1 MAVEN
6 EKVIG
11 IDLGTTNSVVA
22 IVEGGEPK
30 VLANQE
36 GNRLTPSVVAFTEKG
51 ETLVGEPAKR
61 QAVTNP
67 QNTVYSIKRFMGR
80 RHSEVSADE
89 KSVPYTVVGK
99 SEEYVQ
105 VEASGESYKPPEIS
119 ALVLR
124 KLKEAAESYLG
135 HKVNRAVITVPAYFN
150 DAQRQATKDA
160 GQIAGLEVERIINEP
175 TAASLAYG
183 MEKKKDQKIAVFD
196 LGGGTFDVSILEVDS
211 ESVMVLSTNGDTQL
225 GGDDFDLVLIDHFA
239 DAFETEEGID
249 LRQDPMALQ
258 RLREAAEK
266 AKQELSTSQTT
277 DINLP
282 FIISDDSGAK
292 HLQLSITRA
301 EFEQLIDSL
310 VERCRKPIVDALADS
325 GLDPSVID
333 EVVLVGGST
342 RIPKVQEF
350 VKELFG
356 KEPHRGV
363 NPDEVV
369 ALGAAIQG
377 GIIAGEVHE
386 VLLLDVTPLSL
397 GIETE
402 GGILTRLIER
412 NTTIPTSRG
421 EIFSTA
427 IDNQTAVTVQVFQ
440 GERQM
445 ASDNRKLG
453 QFNLDGIPPAPRGV
467 PQVEVTF
474 DIDVNGILNVT
485 AQDKATNEKRSVRIE
500 ESSGLSEDEIQEARA
515 AGEEHAEDDKKKR
528 ELAEARN
535 KASSLVYQTE
545 KLMTEH
551 AETLDE
557 ASKTA
562 LEAAIA
568 KVNETAGD
576 EDAAAIDSA
585 VDELNQAAHALSK
598 HMYDAA
604 EGEAAAGPAA
614 ADSAAADGGGGEDV
628 IDAEFEK
635 KTDDD
640 PQEETPADEETP
652 ATAETDTEEETPT
665 EEAKD
670 V

>member
-1 MAVEN
+1 MALEN

-11 IDLGTTNSVVA
+11 IDLGTTNSVVSV
-22 IVEGGEPK
+22 VEGGKPK
-30 VLANQE
+30 ILANQE
-36 GNRLTPSVVAFTEKG
+36 GNRLTPSVVAFTDKG
-51 ETLVGEPAKR
+51 ETLVGELAKR

-80 RHSEVSADE
+80 RHSEVSSDE
-89 KSVPYTVVGK
+89 KSVPYTVQGQG
-99 SEEYVQ
+99 EDYVE
-105 VEASGESYKPPEIS
+105 VEAAGKSYKPPEIS

-183 MEKKKDQKIAVFD
+183 MEKKEDQKIAVFD
-196 LGGGTFDVSILEVDS
+196 LGGGTFDVSILEVDD
-211 ESVMVLSTNGDTQL
+211 EWVKVLSTNGDTQL

-239 DAFETEEGID
+239 DAFQSEEGID
-249 LRQDPMALQ
+249 LRDDPMALQ

-301 EFEQLIDSL
+301 EFEQLIDKL

-325 GLDPSVID
+325 NLDPSVID

-377 GIIAGEVHE
+377 GIIAGDVNEV
-386 VLLLDVTPLSL
+386 VLLDVTPLSL

-402 GGILTRLIER
+402 GGIMTRLIDR
-412 NTTIPTSRG
+412 NTTIPTDRS

-427 IDNQTAVTVQVFQ
+427 VDNQTAVTVQVYQ

-445 ASDNRKLG
+445 AVDNRKLG

-485 AQDKATNEKRSVRIE
+485 AQDKATNEKQSVRIE
-500 ESSGLSEDEIQEARA
+500 ESSGLSDDEIKQAQSA
-515 AGEEHAEDDKKKR
+515 AEEHAEDDKKKR

-535 KASSLVYQTE
+535 KASTLVYQTE
-545 KLMTEH
+545 KLLTEH

-557 ASKTA
+557 AAKTA
-562 LEAAIA
+562 VESAIA
-568 KVNETAGD
+568 KVNEAATG
-576 EDAAAIDSA
+576 EDVSAIDSA
-585 VDELNQAAHALSK
+585 VDELNQASHALSK
-598 HMYDAA
+598 HMYDSA
-604 EGEAAAGPAA
+604 EGDEASPE
-614 ADSAAADGGGGEDV
+614 ADGENGNDDV

-635 KTDDD
+635 KSDDSQAEAEAD
-640 PQEETPADEETP
+640 TSDDEEP
-652 ATAETDTEEETPT
+652 TAEANSD
-665 EEAKD
+665 
-670 V
+670 